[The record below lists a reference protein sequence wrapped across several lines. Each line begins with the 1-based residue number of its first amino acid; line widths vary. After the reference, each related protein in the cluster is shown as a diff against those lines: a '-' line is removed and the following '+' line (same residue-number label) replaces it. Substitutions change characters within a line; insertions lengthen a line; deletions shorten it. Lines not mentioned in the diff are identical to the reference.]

1 MNFLATRVIHHCAL
15 SQLNF
20 HKFSALL
27 RAPERPKENPMMR
40 AFVLGIAVLTVSAAS
55 ASADGYGYRHHYG
68 YYRAYHYRH
77 YYDYGY
83 FRVYAGLYGGGY
95 RPWGWRGWW

>member
-1 MNFLATRVIHHCAL
+1 
-15 SQLNF
+15 
-20 HKFSALL
+20 
-27 RAPERPKENPMMR
+27 MMR
-40 AFVLGIAVLTVSAAS
+40 ALVLGIAALAVSAAS
-55 ASADGYGYRHHYG
+55 TSADGYGHRRHYG
-68 YYRAYHYRH
+68 YYRSYYHPH